1 MRDVECPVDND
12 CDYSGTPSSVE
23 AHISSSTDDTHA
35 GEVGRY
41 YHDELHGE
49 SDIENNSAEITDN
62 EQPDIVDE
70 SDQTD
75 QSEPT
80 SKQRSVSPGKALVG
94 ATLVFALVTVVF
106 PSGVSTADNQTTPDR
121 DSDSNSDLAEDTVGG
136 LIQ

>member
-1 MRDVECPVDND
+1 MKNMETECPIAD
-12 CDYSGTPSSVE
+12 CTYSGNPASVE
-23 AHISSSTDDTHA
+23 AHISGSKSGGHV
-35 GEVGRY
+35 GEVGQN

-49 SDIENNSAEITDN
+49 SNNENNSAEITDN
-62 EQPDIVDE
+62 ELPDTVDQ

-106 PSGVSTADNQTTPDR
+106 SSGVSTADNQTTPDR
-121 DSDSNSDLAEDTVGG
+121 DSDSNSDSANTVGG
-136 LIQ
+136 LIG

>member
-12 CDYSGTPSSVE
+12 CDYNGTPSSVE
-23 AHISSSTDDTHA
+23 AHISSSTDDTHV

-49 SDIENNSAEITDN
+49 PDIDNNSAEITDN
-62 EQPDIVDE
+62 ELPDIVDQ

-80 SKQRSVSPGKALVG
+80 PKQRSVSPGKALVG

-106 PSGVSTADNQTTPDR
+106 SPGVSTADNQTTPDR
-121 DSDSNSDLAEDTVGG
+121 DSDSNSDSANTAGG

>member
-1 MRDVECPVDND
+1 MQETQCPIEN
-12 CDYSGTPSSVE
+12 CDYSGNPDSVE
-23 AHISSSTDDTHA
+23 AHISGSKSDGHA
-35 GEVGRY
+35 GEVGRH

-49 SDIENNSAEITDN
+49 SDTENNSAEITDN
-62 EQPDIVDE
+62 ELPDIVDE

-106 PSGVSTADNQTTPDR
+106 SSGVSTADNQTTPDR
-121 DSDSNSDLAEDTVGG
+121 DSDSNSDLAEDTAGG